1 MLYIYACKS
10 DTYVCM
16 FIGCIFRVTTSC
28 DLQNMLA
35 YTQSIFHSI
44 YIYISLSPFSL
55 SHSFLLD
62 RAFWL
67 WNYYILIFTYYRRV
81 GVVRFNTRLK
91 CWESWLQAK
100 NWVRLFIFFLMD
112 QPQIAHYSSSYLD
125 TPLFCWHG
133 QCIPSLVIDS
143 SLYIDTLIHT

>member
-55 SHSFLLD
+55 SFLFI
-62 RAFWL
+62 RQS
-67 WNYYILIFTYYRRV
+67 ILTVELLHITV
-81 GVVRFNTRLK
+81 DGVVRFNTRLK

-100 NWVRLFIFFLMD
+100 NWVRLFLFFLMD